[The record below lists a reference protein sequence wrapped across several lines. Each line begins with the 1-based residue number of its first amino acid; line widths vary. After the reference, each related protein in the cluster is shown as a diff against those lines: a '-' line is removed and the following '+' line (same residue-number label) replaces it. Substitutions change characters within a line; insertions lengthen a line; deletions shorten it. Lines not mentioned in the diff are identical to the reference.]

1 MENTI
6 QKEIDSLNKQV
17 GQQSNLLLSMQQV
30 AELQTKMLLE
40 ENESQ
45 EKNGKLEIKE
55 MRYIGVEFDYQK
67 VAVGQRLVNEA
78 LKEGFQPQ
86 RDYER
91 GSGIV
96 MVMAKWGRKDAETK
110 TEKD

>member
-6 QKEIDSLNKQV
+6 EKEIDSLNKQI
-17 GQQSNLLLSMQQV
+17 GQQKNLLLSVQKV
-30 AELQTKMLLE
+30 TELQTKMLLE
-40 ENESQ
+40 ENVNH
-45 EKNGKLEIKE
+45 EKNDKMEIKE
-55 MRYIGVEFDYQK
+55 MRYIGVEFEYQK
-67 VAVGQRLVNEA
+67 VAIGQRLINEA

-96 MVMAKWGRKDAETK
+96 MVMAKWGPKNAGTG
-110 TEKD
+110 TE

>member
-17 GQQSNLLLSMQQV
+17 GQQSDLLLSMQKV
-30 AELQTKMLLE
+30 SRLQTKMLLE
-40 ENESQ
+40 ENENQ
-45 EKNGKLEIKE
+45 EKNRNQEIKE
-55 MRYIGVEFDYQK
+55 MRYIGVEFEYQK
-67 VAVGQRLVNEA
+67 VAVGQRLINEA

-96 MVMAKWGRKDAETK
+96 MVMAKWGPKDAGTG
-110 TEKD
+110 TE

>member
-17 GQQSNLLLSMQQV
+17 GQQSDLLLSMHKV
-30 AELQTKMLLE
+30 SELQTRMLLE
-40 ENESQ
+40 ENENH
-45 EKNGKLEIKE
+45 EKNRNLEIKE
-55 MRYIGVEFDYQK
+55 MRYIGVEFEYQK
-67 VAVGQRLVNEA
+67 VAVGQRLINEA

-96 MVMAKWGRKDAETK
+96 LVMAKWGPKNADTK
-110 TEKD
+110 TE

>member
-6 QKEIDSLNKQV
+6 QKEIDLLHKQV
-17 GQQSNLLLSMQQV
+17 GQQSDLLLSMQKV
-30 AELQTKMLLE
+30 SRLQTRMLLE
-40 ENESQ
+40 ENENQ
-45 EKNGKLEIKE
+45 EKNRNQEIKE
-55 MRYIGVEFDYQK
+55 MRYIGVEFEYQK
-67 VAVGQRLVNEA
+67 VAVGQRLINEA

-96 MVMAKWGRKDAETK
+96 MVMAKWGPKNASKKAE
-110 TEKD
+110 

>member
-6 QKEIDSLNKQV
+6 QKEIDSLKKQV
-17 GQQSNLLLSMQQV
+17 GQQKNLLLSVQKIT
-30 AELQTKMLLE
+30 ELQTKMLLA

-45 EKNGKLEIKE
+45 SKNDKLEIKE

-67 VAVGQRLVNEA
+67 VTVGNRLINEA

-96 MVMAKWGRKDAETK
+96 MVMAKWGPKNASKKAE
-110 TEKD
+110 

>member
-17 GQQSNLLLSMQQV
+17 GQQKNLLLSVQKV
-30 AELQTKMLLE
+30 TALQTKLLLE
-40 ENESQ
+40 ENVSR
-45 EKNGKLEIKE
+45 EKNDKIEIKE
-55 MRYIGVEFDYQK
+55 MRYIGVEFEYQK
-67 VAVGQRLVNEA
+67 VAIGQRLINEA

-96 MVMAKWGRKDAETK
+96 MVMAKWGPKDAVAK
-110 TEKD
+110 TE

>member
-17 GQQSNLLLSMQQV
+17 GQQSDLLLSMQKV
-30 AELQTKMLLE
+30 NELQTKMLLE
-40 ENESQ
+40 ENENH
-45 EKNGKLEIKE
+45 EKNRNLEIKE
-55 MRYIGVEFDYQK
+55 MRYIGVEFEYQK
-67 VAVGQRLVNEA
+67 VAVGQRLINEA

-96 MVMAKWGRKDAETK
+96 MVMAKWGPKNAGTG
-110 TEKD
+110 TE

>member
-17 GQQSNLLLSMQQV
+17 SQQSDLLLSMHKV
-30 AELQTKMLLE
+30 SELQTRMLLE
-40 ENESQ
+40 ENE
-45 EKNGKLEIKE
+45 KNRNLEIKE
-55 MRYIGVEFDYQK
+55 MRYIGVEFEYQK
-67 VAVGQRLVNEA
+67 VAVGQRLINEA

-96 MVMAKWGRKDAETK
+96 MVMAKWGPKDAGTG
-110 TEKD
+110 TE

>member
-1 MENTI
+1 MENTT

-17 GQQSNLLLSMQQV
+17 GQQSDLLLSMQKV
-30 AELQTKMLLE
+30 NELQTKMLLE
-40 ENESQ
+40 ENENH
-45 EKNGKLEIKE
+45 EKNRNLEIKE
-55 MRYIGVEFDYQK
+55 MRYIGVEFEYQK
-67 VAVGQRLVNEA
+67 VAVGQRLINEA

-96 MVMAKWGRKDAETK
+96 MVMAKWGPKNAGTG
-110 TEKD
+110 TE

>member
-6 QKEIDSLNKQV
+6 EKEIDSLNKQI
-17 GQQSNLLLSMQQV
+17 GQQKNLLLSVQKV
-30 AELQTKMLLE
+30 TELQTKMLLE
-40 ENESQ
+40 ENVNH
-45 EKNGKLEIKE
+45 EKNDKMEIKE

-67 VAVGQRLVNEA
+67 VAVGQRLMNEA

-96 MVMAKWGRKDAETK
+96 MVMAKWGPKDAGTG
-110 TEKD
+110 TE

>member
-17 GQQSNLLLSMQQV
+17 GQQSDLLLSMQKV
-30 AELQTKMLLE
+30 SRLQTRMLLE
-40 ENESQ
+40 ENENQ
-45 EKNGKLEIKE
+45 EKNRNQEIKE
-55 MRYIGVEFDYQK
+55 MRYIGVEFEYQK
-67 VAVGQRLVNEA
+67 VAVGQRLINEA

-96 MVMAKWGRKDAETK
+96 MVMAKWGPKNAGTG
-110 TEKD
+110 TE

>member
-17 GQQSNLLLSMQQV
+17 GQQSDLLLSMHKV
-30 AELQTKMLLE
+30 SELQTRMLLE
-40 ENESQ
+40 ENE
-45 EKNGKLEIKE
+45 KNLNLEIKE
-55 MRYIGVEFDYQK
+55 MRYIGVEFEYQK
-67 VAVGQRLVNEA
+67 VAVGQRLINEA

-96 MVMAKWGRKDAETK
+96 MVMAKWGPKDAGTG
-110 TEKD
+110 TE

>member
-1 MENTI
+1 MENRT
-6 QKEIDSLNKQV
+6 QTEIDSLNKQV
-17 GQQSNLLLSMQQV
+17 GQQKNLLLSVQKV
-30 AELQTKMLLE
+30 TEIQTKMLLE
-40 ENESQ
+40 ENANRQ
-45 EKNGKLEIKE
+45 KNDSLEIKE

-67 VAVGQRLVNEA
+67 VAIGQRLINEA

-96 MVMAKWGRKDAETK
+96 LVMAKWGPKNADTK
-110 TEKD
+110 TE

>member
-17 GQQSNLLLSMQQV
+17 SQQSDLLLSMHKV
-30 AELQTKMLLE
+30 SELQTKMLLE
-40 ENESQ
+40 ENENH
-45 EKNGKLEIKE
+45 EKNRNLEIKE
-55 MRYIGVEFDYQK
+55 MRYIGVEFEYQK
-67 VAVGQRLVNEA
+67 VAVGQRLINEA
-78 LKEGFQPQ
+78 LKQGFQPQ

-96 MVMAKWGRKDAETK
+96 MVMAKWGPKDAKKKAE
-110 TEKD
+110 

>member
-6 QKEIDSLNKQV
+6 QKEIDSLNERV
-17 GQQSNLLLSMQQV
+17 GQQSGLLLSMHKV
-30 AELQTKMLLE
+30 SELQTKMLLE
-40 ENESQ
+40 ENENQ
-45 EKNGKLEIKE
+45 EKNRNQEIKE
-55 MRYIGVEFDYQK
+55 MRYIGVEFEYQK
-67 VAVGQRLVNEA
+67 VAVGQRLINEA

-96 MVMAKWGRKDAETK
+96 MVMAKWGPKNAVTG
-110 TEKD
+110 TE

>member
-6 QKEIDSLNKQV
+6 EKEIDSLNKQI
-17 GQQSNLLLSMQQV
+17 GQQKNLLLSVQKV
-30 AELQTKMLLE
+30 TELQTKMLLE
-40 ENESQ
+40 ENLNH
-45 EKNGKLEIKE
+45 EKNDKMEIKE
-55 MRYIGVEFDYQK
+55 MRYIGVEFEYQK
-67 VAVGQRLVNEA
+67 VAIGQRLINEA

-96 MVMAKWGRKDAETK
+96 MVMAKWGPKDAGAK
-110 TEKD
+110 TE

>member
-1 MENTI
+1 MENTT

-17 GQQSNLLLSMQQV
+17 GQQKNLLLSVQKV
-30 AELQTKMLLE
+30 TELQTKILLE
-40 ENESQ
+40 ENENQS
-45 EKNGKLEIKE
+45 KNNKLEIKE
-55 MRYIGVEFDYQK
+55 MRYIGVEFEYQK
-67 VAVGQRLVNEA
+67 VAVGNRLINEA

-96 MVMAKWGRKDAETK
+96 MVMAKWGPKDAKK
-110 TEKD
+110 TAE

>member
-6 QKEIDSLNKQV
+6 QKEIDSLKKQV
-17 GQQSNLLLSMQQV
+17 GQQKNLLLSVQKIT
-30 AELQTKMLLE
+30 ELQTKMLLA

-45 EKNGKLEIKE
+45 SKKNKLEIKE
-55 MRYIGVEFDYQK
+55 MRYIGVEFDYK
-67 VAVGQRLVNEA
+67 NIAVGQRLINDA

-96 MVMAKWGRKDAETK
+96 MVMAKWGPKNAGTN
-110 TEKD
+110 TE

>member
-17 GQQSNLLLSMQQV
+17 GQQKNLLLSVQKV
-30 AELQTKMLLE
+30 TALQTKLLLE
-40 ENESQ
+40 ENVSR
-45 EKNGKLEIKE
+45 EKNDKIEIKE
-55 MRYIGVEFDYQK
+55 MRYIGVEFEYQK
-67 VAVGQRLVNEA
+67 GAIGQRLINEA

-96 MVMAKWGRKDAETK
+96 MVMAKWGPKDAVAK
-110 TEKD
+110 TE

>member
-17 GQQSNLLLSMQQV
+17 GQQSDLLLSMHKV
-30 AELQTKMLLE
+30 SELQTRMLLE
-40 ENESQ
+40 ENE
-45 EKNGKLEIKE
+45 KNRNLEIKE
-55 MRYIGVEFDYQK
+55 MRYIGVEFEYQK
-67 VAVGQRLVNEA
+67 VAVGQRLINEA

-96 MVMAKWGRKDAETK
+96 MVMAKWGPKDAGTG
-110 TEKD
+110 TE

>member
-6 QKEIDSLNKQV
+6 QKEIDLLHKQV
-17 GQQSNLLLSMQQV
+17 GQQSDLLLSMQKV
-30 AELQTKMLLE
+30 SRLQTKMLLE
-40 ENESQ
+40 ENENH
-45 EKNGKLEIKE
+45 EKNRNLEIKE
-55 MRYIGVEFDYQK
+55 MRYIGVEFEYQK
-67 VAVGQRLVNEA
+67 VAIGQRLINEA

-96 MVMAKWGRKDAETK
+96 MVMVKWGPKNAGAK
-110 TEKD
+110 TE

>member
-6 QKEIDSLNKQV
+6 EKEIDSLNKQI
-17 GQQSNLLLSMQQV
+17 GQQKNLLLSVQKV
-30 AELQTKMLLE
+30 TELQTKMLLE
-40 ENESQ
+40 ESANH
-45 EKNGKLEIKE
+45 EKNDKMEIKE
-55 MRYIGVEFDYQK
+55 MRYIGVEFEYQK
-67 VAVGQRLVNEA
+67 VAIGQRLINEA

-96 MVMAKWGRKDAETK
+96 MVMVKWGPKDAVAK
-110 TEKD
+110 TE

>member
-6 QKEIDSLNKQV
+6 QKEIDLLHKQV
-17 GQQSNLLLSMQQV
+17 GQQSDLLLSMQKV
-30 AELQTKMLLE
+30 SRLQTRMLLE
-40 ENESQ
+40 ENENQ
-45 EKNGKLEIKE
+45 EKNRNQEIKE
-55 MRYIGVEFDYQK
+55 MRYIGVEFEYQK
-67 VAVGQRLVNEA
+67 VAVGQRLINEA

-96 MVMAKWGRKDAETK
+96 MVMAKWGPKNAGTG
-110 TEKD
+110 TE

>member
-17 GQQSNLLLSMQQV
+17 GQQSDLLLSMQKV
-30 AELQTKMLLE
+30 NELQTKMLLE
-40 ENESQ
+40 ENENH
-45 EKNGKLEIKE
+45 EKNRNLEIKE
-55 MRYIGVEFDYQK
+55 MRYIGVEFEYQK
-67 VAVGQRLVNEA
+67 VAVGQRLINEA

-96 MVMAKWGRKDAETK
+96 MVMAKWGPKDAGTG
-110 TEKD
+110 TE